1 MSNTSSRRQSR
12 KPGRPKRRAPA
23 PVDANITVE
32 RLGAQGD
39 GIGAHNGAP
48 VYVPG
53 LLPGEEARVRLG
65 DKKGEGRIAEVLEV
79 LQPAPERITPP
90 CAYADQCGGCSVQH
104 MADDAYLAW
113 KEGLVDQALGSRSL
127 EPETRLPLL
136 RIGEGRR
143 RLRFAAIGRAG
154 GAILGFNARA
164 SRQIVPIDQCIAA
177 VPDLA
182 DLPVAL
188 RPLLDR
194 LLRSGEVGDVE
205 AWASPTGLDLLL
217 IRNRPLDLT
226 ERQAIADFADAKNIA
241 RFAWVAEDG
250 DITESVAARRT
261 PMITLGPVRAA
272 PAPGAFLQPTAEGEQ
287 AMADFAADH
296 LQGAKHIADLY
307 SGWGPFAL
315 RLGGDGVHVVAYEGA
330 SAMIA
335 ALNQAAGQAGLGGF
349 VKGHVRDLARRPLR
363 VDELKP
369 YDAVL
374 LDPPRSGAAH
384 QVESLATGGP
394 DRIIYLSCNPAALAR
409 DGRVLVDA
417 GYRFRIAQPIDQF
430 RWTPHLEVATL
441 FERGGA

>member
-1 MSNTSSRRQSR
+1 MSNTSSRRRSR
-12 KPGRPKRRAPA
+12 KPGRPKRRALA
-23 PVDANITVE
+23 PIDANITVE
-32 RLGAQGD
+32 RLGALGD

-48 VYVPG
+48 FYASG
-53 LLPGEEARVRLG
+53 LLPGEDVRVRLG
-65 DKKGEGRIAEVLEV
+65 EKKGDGRIAEVLEV
-79 LQPAPERITPP
+79 LLPAPERVTPP
-90 CAYADQCGGCSVQH
+90 CAYADQCGGCAVQH
-104 MADDAYLAW
+104 MAEGAYLSW

-127 EPETRLPLL
+127 EPETRLPLI

-154 GAILGFNARA
+154 GAILGFNAHA
-164 SRQIVPIDQCIAA
+164 SRQIVPIDKCIAA

-182 DLPVAL
+182 ELPVAL

-194 LLRSGEVGDVE
+194 LLQSGESGDVE

-217 IRNRPLDLT
+217 VRSRPLDLT
-226 ERQAIADFADAKNIA
+226 ERQAIADFADAQNIA

-250 DITESVAARRT
+250 DISESVAARRT
-261 PMITLGPVRAA
+261 PVITMGRVRAA
-272 PAPGAFLQPTAEGEQ
+272 PPPGAFLQPTSEGEQ
-287 AMADFAADH
+287 AMADFASEH

-307 SGWGPFAL
+307 TGWGPFAL
-315 RLGGDGVHVVAYEGA
+315 RLGGHGVHVAAYEGA
-330 SAMIA
+330 PAMIA

-363 VDELKP
+363 MDELEP
-369 YDAVL
+369 YDAL
-374 LDPPRSGAAH
+374 LLNPPRSGAAH

-394 DRIIYLSCNPAALAR
+394 DRIVYLSCNPAALAR

-441 FERGGA
+441 FYRGEA